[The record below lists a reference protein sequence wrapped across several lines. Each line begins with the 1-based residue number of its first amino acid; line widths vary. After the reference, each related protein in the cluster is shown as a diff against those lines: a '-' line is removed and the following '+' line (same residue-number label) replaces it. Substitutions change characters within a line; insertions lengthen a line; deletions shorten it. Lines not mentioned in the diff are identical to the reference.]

1 MRVHVGSDH
10 AAVAMRQ
17 ALVAALGEFGH
28 EIASERGPTEATD
41 AVDYPDVAAEVCA
54 AILADPGSLGLL
66 VCGTGQGM
74 AMSANGIAG
83 IRAAVLSDAFSAL
96 AAREHNDANVLCL
109 GSRVVGVGLARLLV
123 ETFFATGFEGGRHA
137 RRVAKLDELRRR

>member
-10 AAVAMRQ
+10 AAVVLRQ
-17 ALVAALGEFGH
+17 AMVAALGELGH
-28 EIASERGPTEATD
+28 EVVSELGPAHETD
-41 AVDYPDVAAEVCA
+41 SVDYPDVAAEVCA
-54 AILADPGSLGLL
+54 KVLAEPGSFGLL

-74 AMSANGIAG
+74 AMAANGIVG
-83 IRAAVLSDAFSAL
+83 IRAAVLSDAFSAR

-109 GSRVVGVGLARLLV
+109 GARVIGLGLARVLV
-123 ETFFATGFEGGRHA
+123 ETFFATAFAGGRHA